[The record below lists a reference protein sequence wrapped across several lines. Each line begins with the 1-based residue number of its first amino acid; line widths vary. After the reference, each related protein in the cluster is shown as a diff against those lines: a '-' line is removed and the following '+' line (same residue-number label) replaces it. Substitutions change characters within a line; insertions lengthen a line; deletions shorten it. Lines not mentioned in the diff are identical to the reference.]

1 MMRGCEQ
8 SSLRLETD
16 MPFNLQYD
24 SSCSQTGTINA
35 AGNLRSDPI
44 STTWLTNR
52 DPLIACSIGCGAM
65 YLPPEVLNNS
75 FLRSVMQRNPSLS
88 SAPIS
93 PVLNQPSL
101 VNTALVSSGLL

>member
-8 SSLRLETD
+8 SSVRLVTD

-35 AGNLRSDPI
+35 AGNLRSAPI
-44 STTWLTNR
+44 NTTWFTKR
-52 DPLIACSIGCGAM
+52 DALIACSIGCGAM

-75 FLRSVMQRNPSLS
+75 FLRSVMHKNPSLS
-88 SAPIS
+88 IAPTS
-93 PVLNQPSL
+93 PVLNHPSL
-101 VNTALVSSGLL
+101 VNTARVSSGLL